1 MCIFIFIVY
10 MCDHVSRV
18 TPTAFDSAEIVLVS
32 RFKKKKHGVV
42 WLKNKPCEKVKL
54 LKIYFLETNLD
65 LMKSEVSTLHAYH

>member
-1 MCIFIFIVY
+1 M
-10 MCDHVSRV
+10 SRV

-32 RFKKKKHGVV
+32 RLKKKNGVV

-65 LMKSEVSTLHAYH
+65 LMKSEVSRLHAYH